1 MLAKMLFRLLHWQSK
16 RKSIN
21 DSYVSFQIPCKCGIF
36 VFQLNIT
43 VEVSISLAV
52 LLIENKKLLFR

>member
-36 VFQLNIT
+36 VFQLNFT
-43 VEVSISLAV
+43 KEAGISLAV
-52 LLIENKKLLFR
+52 RVIEKKKLLFR